1 MNMLRVGVLISLA
14 MLVLLAACT
23 RKNVAP
29 GDKGP
34 TDSAL
39 KPDSEVSGATI
50 FLYDREVVQ
59 AEIHSKLMRRFEAI
73 DSTVA
78 YTLDVDFHD
87 SLGAVTSNLIADS
100 GVIRE
105 KDDRMEVFG
114 KVVVLTQDSTRLDT
128 DFLRWNPKRHKIESE
143 SFVKFTRRT
152 DIMTGWGMEADPD
165 LGRLKILSQVSGS
178 VSETEIKSDS
188 L

>member
-1 MNMLRVGVLISLA
+1 MLKIGVLTSFIALA
-14 MLVLLAACT
+14 LLASCT
-23 RKNVAP
+23 QKTVSQ
-29 GDKGP
+29 GDKSLN
-34 TDSAL
+34 DSTL
-39 KPDSEVSGATI
+39 KPDSEVSGAII
-50 FLYDREVVQ
+50 FLYDRNVVT
-59 AEIHSKLMRRFEAI
+59 AEIRPKLMKRFEAI

-87 SLGAVTSNLIADS
+87 SLGAVTSNLVADS

-128 DFLRWNPKRHKIESE
+128 DFLRWNPQKHKIESE
-143 SFVKFTRRT
+143 SFVKFTRGT

-178 VSETEIKSDS
+178 VSESSVKSDS

>member
-1 MNMLRVGVLISLA
+1 MLRIGVVILSAALS
-14 MLVLLAACT
+14 LLAACT
-23 RKNVAP
+23 QKTVSQ
-29 GDKGP
+29 GDRAL
-34 TDSAL
+34 TDSIL

-50 FLYDREVVQ
+50 FLYDRDVVT

-78 YTLDVDFHD
+78 YNLDVDFHD
-87 SLGAVTSNLIADS
+87 SLGTVTSNLVADS

-114 KVVVLTQDSTRLDT
+114 KVVVVTQDSTRLDT
-128 DFLRWNPKRHKIESE
+128 DFLRWNPKSHKIESE
-143 SFVKFTRRT
+143 AFVKFTRRT

-178 VSETEIKSDS
+178 VSESEVKADS